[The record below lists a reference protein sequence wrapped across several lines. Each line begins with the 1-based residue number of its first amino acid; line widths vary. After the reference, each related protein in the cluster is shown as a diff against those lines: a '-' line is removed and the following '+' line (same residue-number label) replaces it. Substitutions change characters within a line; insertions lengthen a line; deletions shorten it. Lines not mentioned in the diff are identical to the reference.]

1 MTKLITREFLRANG
15 ACYTDAQIDALG
27 PPEGLIPLQ
36 VAQLAIPAEDRVWVL
51 TRKGALPDSMLWEWS
66 ARTVARALSKVAK
79 PDPRSLAVI
88 PILRRLASGEYVP
101 LADLESASAAAWAA
115 YSAEAWAAARAAAW
129 AADSAAARAAE
140 RDRQIAD
147 IIAILE
153 AQP

>member
-1 MTKLITREFLRANG
+1 MTHTITREFLRLHG
-15 ACYTDAQIDALG
+15 ACYSDAQINALG

-79 PDPRSLAVI
+79 PDPSSLAVI

-101 LADLESASAAAWAA
+101 RADLESAG
-115 YSAEAWAAARAAAW
+115 AAAR
-129 AADSAAARAAE
+129 AADSAAARAAAWE
-140 RDRQIAD
+140 AARRAQIAD
-147 IIAILE
+147 ITQLLE
-153 AQP
+153 ATPS